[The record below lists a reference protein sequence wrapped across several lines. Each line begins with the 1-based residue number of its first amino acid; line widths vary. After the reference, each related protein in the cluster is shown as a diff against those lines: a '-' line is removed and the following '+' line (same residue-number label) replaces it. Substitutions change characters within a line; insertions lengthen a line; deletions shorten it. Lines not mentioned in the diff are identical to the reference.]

1 MVFELSDLFWLLTIY
16 LIVLYWWNAKGVK
29 EVALKA
35 TLKHCQEME
44 VQLLD
49 QSISL
54 RGFWVKRDSGGRL
67 RFWRSYNFDFSSNG
81 DDRYQG
87 RIIILGK
94 RIESIQLEPHR
105 LEH

>member
-1 MVFELSDLFWLLTIY
+1 MVFEFSDLLWLLLVY
-16 LIVLYWWNAKGVK
+16 LLAQHWWNSKGVK
-29 EVALKA
+29 EIALKA
-35 TLKHCQEME
+35 TQKYCREME

-54 RGFWVKRDSGGRL
+54 RGLWLKRDDKGRL

-87 RIIILGK
+87 RIVLLG
-94 RIESIQLEPHR
+94 RRVESIQLEPHR
-105 LEH
+105 VEH